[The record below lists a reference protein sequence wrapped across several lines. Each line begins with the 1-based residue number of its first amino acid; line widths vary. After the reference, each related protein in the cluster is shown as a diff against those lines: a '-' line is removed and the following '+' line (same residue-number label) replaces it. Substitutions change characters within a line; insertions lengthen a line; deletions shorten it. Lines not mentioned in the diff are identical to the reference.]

1 MATAKFEIFVTYSQ
15 ISIFDPEL
23 DEPFNDW
30 KPQHSAQG
38 FSWRPE
44 SVSFGTLVD
53 GGEMEV
59 EVYVGP
65 EMELQSTT
73 ERAIMVPFRVLKS
86 GLIEVASISD
96 SQVVKIPSGNYAL
109 LFETGFDKEND
120 NKLWSK
126 FSFTKREKVEPKII
140 CADDELNPI
149 YPLLMETVPAT

>member
-1 MATAKFEIFVTYSQ
+1 MAIAKFDIFVTYSQ

-38 FSWRPE
+38 FSWRSE

-59 EVYVGP
+59 EVYIGP
-65 EMELQSTT
+65 ERELQSTT
-73 ERAIMVPFRVLKS
+73 ERAIMVPYHVLKS

-96 SQVVKIPSGNYAL
+96 SQRLQIPTGNYAL

-120 NKLWSK
+120 NKLWIK
-126 FSFTKREKVEPKII
+126 FSFIKREKVEPKII
-140 CADDELNPI
+140 SADHELNPT
-149 YPLLMETVPAT
+149 YPLLMKTVPAT